1 MINQWFLEDK
11 EYLLKNFSLINNL
24 EKFVAADFKL
34 QEKDGIITILNSFN
48 WTEIA
53 KSKNNNENIYKKD
66 NYSNH
71 NSINNNEE
79 SKESK
84 KINNNTNND
93 KASNN
98 QNIILKNK
106 IIKLKEDSIHLRSLS
121 VDCEVNLLMSG
132 ESTFF
137 IFSRCNENLSENTA
151 VCCISKELESAR
163 KFISFGIVEKN
174 DKEKYCFKNMKKQEI
189 PKQNNHIK
197 SLDISEIKFNFIDN
211 GDYRCFVFL
220 NEQELLNSN
229 LLLVG
234 DFFVP
239 IDTQSNIMF
248 GVSGDLISIKKLAIK
263 HSYRNSYINYINN
276 NNTNDSIQSCNCC
289 NLI

>member
-11 EYLLKNFSLINNL
+11 EYLLKNFSIINNL

-93 KASNN
+93 KASIN

-132 ESTFF
+132 ESIFY
-137 IFSRCNENLSENTA
+137 IFSRYNENLSENTA

-197 SLDISEIKFNFIDN
+197 SLDISEIKFILLIMVIIDVL
-211 GDYRCFVFL
+211 YF
-220 NEQELLNSN
+220 
-229 LLLVG
+229 
-234 DFFVP
+234 
-239 IDTQSNIMF
+239 
-248 GVSGDLISIKKLAIK
+248 
-263 HSYRNSYINYINN
+263 
-276 NNTNDSIQSCNCC
+276 
-289 NLI
+289 